1 MRTLVWVGL
10 LFWVLPL
17 WAWNAEGHRVIAQI
31 ALDNMTP
38 SAKARFQVAHA
49 LLDKRDAPESF
60 TEAAV
65 WFDKFHGVLG
75 PMHYVDIAFSDGG
88 YQGTPLS
95 PKPLN
100 AFMAFE
106 QSRLFLL
113 RGEGSSLARVVALR
127 ILMHVVGDLHQPLH
141 AATRMSR
148 VHPEGDAGGNYVRL
162 PRQASAKNLH
172 AYWDRGGGFLLGR
185 AQVLQRAHALEKMWP
200 CYPEQVN
207 QDPKQWVLE
216 SYTIAREKVYQFTKD
231 SIMPGGTYQAMVY
244 QLSEQRLALAGCRLA
259 AVLNEID
266 AQGVSVV
273 V

>member
-1 MRTLVWVGL
+1 MKALVWVGL

-38 SAKARFQVAHA
+38 SAKARFQVAHP
-49 LLDKRDAPESF
+49 LLDKRDAPKSF

-65 WFDKFHGVLG
+65 WFDKFHGVVG
-75 PMHYVDIAFSDGG
+75 PMHYVDIAFSDKG
-88 YQGTPLS
+88 YHGAPLP

-100 AFMAFE
+100 AIMAFE

-113 RGEGSSLARVVALR
+113 RGEGSSLGRVVALR

-148 VHPEGDAGGNYVRL
+148 AHPEGDAGGNYVRL
-162 PRQASAKNLH
+162 PRQAAAKNLH

-185 AQVLQRAHALEKMWP
+185 SQVKQRAHVLEKMWP
-200 CYPEQVN
+200 CHPEEV
-207 QDPKQWVLE
+207 DLDSKQWVLE
-216 SYTIAREKVYQFTKD
+216 SFSIAQEKVYHFTKA

-244 QLSEQRLALAGCRLA
+244 QLSEQRLAEAGCRLA

-266 AQGVSVV
+266 AYGSTLVA
-273 V
+273 